1 MSAPRTPNSCTPDS
15 RVVRRWAGA
24 VLLSVAVLLSL
35 TVIRVAHLKTFP
47 PEELDGTLGS
57 RTSTT
62 RELAPRGRILD
73 RRGRVLATTTV
84 GHKLFADPAL
94 IWERGWKR
102 VREGMKRDPEAV
114 VTTDPFED
122 VAEALGQVIDQSPAA
137 IRQRL
142 RDKAESRYLVLD
154 TELSDHE
161 LDGVR
166 TLGLEGIGT
175 EQKLVRH
182 YPHAPVASQ
191 LVGRTN
197 IDQHGLSGLELMQ
210 ERALA
215 PTTGKLTFL
224 RDARRNALHI
234 DEDAYVPPRPGRDV
248 RLTID
253 LVIQEIAERRLA
265 KAVQQYN
272 AGGGRIVVVDPHTGD
287 VLAMADIL
295 RKRPGWAEVTE
306 DKDRARDPALG
317 RNRCVTDAYEPGST
331 FKPFVWATATEL
343 GIFSPT
349 TKLATPGS
357 GPYRTA
363 FGRLIRDVHYYGSVD
378 WKTVLVKSLNSGMA
392 MAGERMSFDQMRDG
406 VVDRF
411 GFGQRTGA
419 GLPGEEEG
427 LLTPARQWTKWT
439 QTSVAMGHEIGVTPA
454 QMARAFSAFCTDGSM
469 PRLRM
474 VLPPDSEGSPSA
486 PPRTPVLPEPIALMT
501 REAMERVLSEGTGR
515 KAQSATYRM
524 FGKSGTAQLPKP
536 KGQGR
541 GYFEDRYVSS
551 FIAGAPLEHPRVVVL
566 CVIDDPDR
574 RKGHFGGSIAGPVVR
589 DVIDETLNYLGVRP
603 DQLED
608 RRKQILA
615 TGQDLPENAA
625 ARVATVLMLN
635 DDDVAAEITR

>member
-1 MSAPRTPNSCTPDS
+1 MSAPAMPDS
-15 RVVRRWAGA
+15 RRVRAWTGGVLVCVGA
-24 VLLSVAVLLSL
+24 LLSITVL
-35 TVIRVAHLKTFP
+35 RVAHLKLLPP
-47 PEELDGTLGS
+47 PELDTTLGS

-62 RELAPRGRILD
+62 RELASRGRILD

-84 GHKLFADPAL
+84 GHKLFVDPAL

-102 VREGMKRDPEAV
+102 IREGMARDPEVV

-122 VAEALGQVIDQSPAA
+122 VSDALAQAIDMSPAA
-137 IRQRL
+137 IRERL
-142 RDKAESRYLVLD
+142 REKAESRYLVLD
-154 TELSDHE
+154 KDLSDRE

-166 TLGLEGIGT
+166 TLDLEGVGT

-197 IDQHGLSGLELMQ
+197 IDQQGLSGLELMQ

-215 PTTGKLTFL
+215 PSTGKLTFL

-265 KAVQQYN
+265 KAVSQYN
-272 AGGGRIVVVDPHTGD
+272 AGGGRIVVVDPQTGD

-306 DKDRARDPALG
+306 DKDRAKDPALG

-343 GIFSPT
+343 GIYDPSTRLPT
-349 TKLATPGS
+349 PKD

-363 FGRLIRDVHYYGSVD
+363 FGRPIRDVHYYGTVD

-392 MAGERMSFDQMRDG
+392 MAGERMSFDQMRGG

-411 GFGQRTGA
+411 GFGHRTGV

-427 LLTPARQWTKWT
+427 LITPASKWTKWT
-439 QTSVAMGHEIGVTPA
+439 QTSVAMGHEIGVTPV
-454 QMARAFSAFCTDGSM
+454 QMARAFSAFCTDGSI
-469 PRLRM
+469 PTLRL
-474 VLPPDSEGSPSA
+474 VLPPDDEGSPSA
-486 PPRTPVLPEPIALMT
+486 PPRTPVLPEPVALIA

-541 GYFEDRYVSS
+541 GYYEDRYVSS
-551 FIAGAPLEHPRVVVL
+551 FIAGAPLANPRLVVL

-589 DVIDETLNYLGVRP
+589 DVIDESLSYLGVKP
-603 DQLED
+603 DQLEE
-608 RRKQILA
+608 RRKSILA

-625 ARVATVLMLN
+625 ARVETVLMLN
-635 DDDVAAEITR
+635 EDDVAAEETAR

>member
-1 MSAPRTPNSCTPDS
+1 MRAPMPDS
-15 RVVRRWAGA
+15 RRVRAWTGGVLICVGA
-24 VLLSVAVLLSL
+24 LLSL
-35 TVIRVAHLKTFP
+35 TVLRVAHLKLLPP
-47 PEELDGTLGS
+47 PELDSTLGS

-62 RELAPRGRILD
+62 RELASRGRILD

-94 IWERGWKR
+94 IWERGWTR
-102 VREGMKRDPEAV
+102 IREGMARDPEAV
-114 VTTDPFED
+114 VSTDPFQE
-122 VAEALGQVIDQSPAA
+122 VSGALGQAIDMPAGA
-137 IRQRL
+137 ILERL
-142 RDKAESRYLVLD
+142 RGKAESRYIVLD
-154 TELSDHE
+154 ADLSDHE

-166 TLGLEGIGT
+166 TLGLEGVGT

-182 YPHAPVASQ
+182 YPHAPIGSQ

-197 IDQHGLSGLELMQ
+197 IDQQGLSGMELMQ

-215 PTTGKLTFL
+215 PATGKLTFL

-234 DEDAYVPPRPGRDV
+234 DDDAYVPPRPGRDV

-265 KAVQQYN
+265 KAVSQYN
-272 AGGGRIVVVDPHTGD
+272 AGGGRIVVVDPQTGD

-295 RKRPGWAEVTE
+295 RKRSGWSEVTE
-306 DKDRARDPALG
+306 DKDRAKDPALG

-343 GIFSPT
+343 GIFAPST
-349 TKLATPGS
+349 RLATPKD

-363 FGRLIRDVHYYGSVD
+363 FGRAIRDVHYYGSVD
-378 WKTVLVKSLNSGMA
+378 WETVLVKSLNSGMA
-392 MAGERMSFDQMRDG
+392 MAGERMSFDQMRGG

-411 GFGQRTGA
+411 GFGHRTGV

-427 LLTPARQWTKWT
+427 LLTPASKWTKWT
-439 QTSVAMGHEIGVTPA
+439 QTSVAMGHEIGVTPV
-454 QMARAFSAFCTDGSM
+454 QMARAFSAFCTDGSI
-469 PRLRM
+469 PTLRL
-474 VLPPDSEGSPSA
+474 VLPADDQGSPSA
-486 PPRTPVLPEPIALMT
+486 PPRTPVLAEPVALVA
-501 REAMERVLSEGTGR
+501 REAMERVLAEGTGR

-541 GYFEDRYVSS
+541 GYYEDRYVSS
-551 FIAGAPLEHPRVVVL
+551 FIAGAPLANPRLVVL

-589 DVIDETLNYLGVRP
+589 DVIDESLNYLGVKP
-603 DQLED
+603 DQLEE
-608 RRKQILA
+608 RRKGILA

-625 ARVATVLMLN
+625 ARVETVLMLN
-635 DDDVAAEITR
+635 DDDVAAEEVAR

>member
-1 MSAPRTPNSCTPDS
+1 MSSAAAPDAR
-15 RVVRRWAGA
+15 RVRAWTRG
-24 VLLSVAVLLSL
+24 VLVGVAALLSL
-35 TVIRVAHLKTFP
+35 TVVRVAHLKIVPP
-47 PEELDGTLGS
+47 PELDTTLGS

-62 RELAPRGRILD
+62 RELASRGRILD

-94 IWERGWKR
+94 IWERGWR
-102 VREGMKRDPEAV
+102 RIREGMARDPEVV

-122 VAEALGQVIDQSPAA
+122 VSDALGQVIDMPPSA

-142 RDKAESRYLVLD
+142 REKAESRYLVLD
-154 TELSDHE
+154 TDLSDHE

-166 TLGLEGIGT
+166 TLDLDGVGT

-197 IDQHGLSGLELMQ
+197 IDQQGLSGMELMQ
-210 ERALA
+210 ERALS
-215 PTTGKLTFL
+215 PSTGKLTFL

-234 DEDAYVPPRPGRDV
+234 DEDAYIPPRPGRDV

-265 KAVQQYN
+265 KAVNQYN
-272 AGGGRIVVVDPHTGD
+272 AGGGRIVVVDPQTGD

-295 RKRPGWAEVTE
+295 RKRPGWAEVSE

-343 GIFSPT
+343 GVYDPSTRLPT
-349 TKLATPGS
+349 PKD

-363 FGRLIRDVHYYGSVD
+363 FGRAIRDVHYYGTVD

-392 MAGERMSFDQMRDG
+392 MAAERMTFDQMRGG

-411 GFGQRTGA
+411 GFGHRTGV

-427 LLTPARQWTKWT
+427 LITPAGKWTKWT
-439 QTSVAMGHEIGVTPA
+439 QTSVAMGHEIGVTPV
-454 QMARAFSAFCTDGSM
+454 QMARAFSAFCTDGSI
-469 PRLRM
+469 PTLRL
-474 VLPPDSEGSPSA
+474 VLPADDEGSPSA
-486 PPRTPVLPEPIALMT
+486 PPRTPVLPEPVALVA

-541 GYFEDRYVSS
+541 GYYEDRYVSS
-551 FIAGAPLEHPRVVVL
+551 FIAGAPLANPRLVVL

-589 DVIDETLNYLGVRP
+589 DVIDESLNYLGVKP
-603 DQLED
+603 DQLEE
-608 RRKQILA
+608 RRKAILA

-625 ARVATVLMLN
+625 ARVETVLMLN
-635 DDDVAAEITR
+635 EDDVAAEEVAR

>member
-1 MSAPRTPNSCTPDS
+1 MTGGPETGSRRTRAWT
-15 RVVRRWAGA
+15 GY
-24 VLLSVAVLLSL
+24 VLLGICGLLSL
-35 TVIRVAHLKTFP
+35 SVLRVAHLKVLPP
-47 PEELDGTLGS
+47 PELDTTLGS

-62 RELAPRGRILD
+62 RELASRGRILD

-84 GHKLFADPAL
+84 GAKLFADPAL
-94 IWERGWKR
+94 IWDRGWKR
-102 VREGMKRDPEAV
+102 IRDGMARDPEAV
-114 VTTDPFED
+114 VTTDPFDD
-122 VAEALGQVIDQSPAA
+122 VAEALGQVIDMPEGK
-137 IRQRL
+137 IRERL
-142 RDKAESRYLVLD
+142 REKAESRYLVLD
-154 TELSDHE
+154 TDLSDHE

-166 TLGLEGIGT
+166 TLDLVGVGT
-175 EQKLVRH
+175 EPKLVRH

-191 LVGRTN
+191 LVGKTN
-197 IDQHGLSGLELMQ
+197 IDQQGLSGMELMQ

-215 PTTGKLTFL
+215 PATGKLTFL

-234 DEDAYVPPRPGRDV
+234 DDDAYIPPRPGSDV

-265 KAVQQYN
+265 KAVSQYN

-306 DKDRARDPALG
+306 DKDRAKDPALG

-343 GIFSPT
+343 GVFSPST
-349 TKLATPGS
+349 RLPTPKD

-363 FGRLIRDVHYYGSVD
+363 FGRAIRDVHYYGTVD

-392 MAGERMSFDQMRDG
+392 MAGERMSFDQMREG
-406 VVDRF
+406 AVDRF
-411 GFGQRTGA
+411 GFGHRTGV

-427 LLTPARQWTKWT
+427 LLTPASKWTKWT
-439 QTSVAMGHEIGVTPA
+439 QTSVAMGHEIGVTPV
-454 QMARAFSAFCTDGSM
+454 QMARAFSAFCTDGSI
-469 PRLRM
+469 PTLRI
-474 VLPPDSEGSPSA
+474 VLPAERDGSPSA
-486 PPRTPVLPEPIALMT
+486 PPRTPVVAEPVALMT

-524 FGKSGTAQLPKP
+524 FGKSGTAQLPRP

-541 GYFEDRYVSS
+541 GYYEDRYVSS
-551 FIAGAPLEHPRVVVL
+551 FIAGAPLANPRLVVL

-574 RKGHFGGSIAGPVVR
+574 RKGHYGGSIAGPVVR
-589 DVIDETLNYLGVRP
+589 DVIDESLNYLGVKP
-603 DQLED
+603 DQLEE
-608 RRKQILA
+608 RRKAILA

-625 ARVATVLMLN
+625 ARVETVLMLN
-635 DDDVAAEITR
+635 EDDVAAEEVVR